1 MAYNGPQGIAKAQE
15 FLPEVVLCDIG
26 GLHWQKA
33 APVLGLPRRRGK
45 VYCVNPMDAALGT
58 LVAHLLDGNS
68 QAALA
73 EARRLRTPGLDGQR
87 LIVEGLEA
95 AMDLMSAKCT
105 SEQFN
110 LLEIMLTGR
119 AAMAVAREVF
129 PEGSVPCTRG
139 TLVIATPQGDV
150 HDLGKNI
157 TRMVLTTKGFRVVD
171 CGKDC
176 PVAEMV
182 AAAAREQAFAVLV
195 SGLISPVVPLVRQL
209 RGLLRERGLG
219 HVAVV
224 AGGAALK
231 QCTAEALN
239 VDYVARDAFDCVH
252 FLEGLGVRP

>member
-1 MAYNGPQGIAKAQE
+1 
-15 FLPEVVLCDIG
+15 
-26 GLHWQKA
+26 
-33 APVLGLPRRRGK
+33 
-45 VYCVNPMDAALGT
+45 MDAELST
-58 LVAHLLDGNS
+58 LVAHLLDGDA

-73 EARRLRTPGLDGQR
+73 EARRLCTPGPDGQR
-87 LIVEGLEA
+87 LVVEGLEA

-119 AAMAVAREVF
+119 AAMSVAREVF

-157 TRMVLTTKGFRVVD
+157 TRMVLITKGFRVVD

-176 PVAEMV
+176 PVADMA

-195 SGLISPVVPLVRQL
+195 SGLISPIVPLVRQL
-209 RGLLRERGLG
+209 RGLLRERGLP

-252 FLEGLGVRP
+252 FLEGLGVRQ

>member
-1 MAYNGPQGIAKAQE
+1 
-15 FLPEVVLCDIG
+15 
-26 GLHWQKA
+26 
-33 APVLGLPRRRGK
+33 
-45 VYCVNPMDAALGT
+45 MDAVLST
-58 LVAHLLDGNS
+58 LVARLLDGDS

-73 EARRLRTPGLDGQR
+73 EARRLRTPEPDGQR
-87 LIVEGLEA
+87 LVVQGLEA
-95 AMDLMSAKCT
+95 AMDRMSAKCT

-129 PEGSVPCTRG
+129 PGGSAPCTRG

-176 PVAEMV
+176 PVADMV
-182 AAAAREQAFAVLV
+182 AAVAREQAFAVLV

-209 RGLLRERGLG
+209 RGLLRERGLA

-224 AGGAALK
+224 A
-231 QCTAEALN
+231 EPRSSN
-239 VDYVARDAFDCVH
+239 
-252 FLEGLGVRP
+252 VRPRR

>member
-1 MAYNGPQGIAKAQE
+1 
-15 FLPEVVLCDIG
+15 
-26 GLHWQKA
+26 
-33 APVLGLPRRRGK
+33 
-45 VYCVNPMDAALGT
+45 MDAALGT
-58 LVAHLLDGNS
+58 LVAHLLDGDS

-73 EARRLRTPGLDGQR
+73 EARRLRTPDPDGQR
-87 LIVEGLEA
+87 LVVQGLEA

-129 PEGSVPCTRG
+129 PEGVGPCTRG

-176 PVAEMV
+176 PVADMV
-182 AAAAREQAFAVLV
+182 AAVAREQAFAVLV

-209 RGLLRERGLG
+209 RGLLRERGLA

-252 FLEGLGVRP
+252 FLEGLGVSQ

>member
-1 MAYNGPQGIAKAQE
+1 
-15 FLPEVVLCDIG
+15 
-26 GLHWQKA
+26 
-33 APVLGLPRRRGK
+33 
-45 VYCVNPMDAALGT
+45 MDAALGT
-58 LVAHLLDGNS
+58 LVAHLLDGDS

-87 LIVEGLEA
+87 LVVEGLEA

-105 SEQFN
+105 TEQFN

-129 PEGSVPCTRG
+129 PEGSAPCTRG

-176 PVAEMV
+176 PVADMV
-182 AAAAREQAFAVLV
+182 AAVAREQAFAVLV

-231 QCTAEALN
+231 QCAAEALN
-239 VDYVARDAFDCVH
+239 VDYVAHDAFDCVH
-252 FLEGLGVRP
+252 FLEGLGARP

>member
-1 MAYNGPQGIAKAQE
+1 
-15 FLPEVVLCDIG
+15 
-26 GLHWQKA
+26 
-33 APVLGLPRRRGK
+33 
-45 VYCVNPMDAALGT
+45 MDAALST
-58 LVAHLLDGNS
+58 LVAHLLDGDS
-68 QAALA
+68 TAALA

-87 LIVEGLEA
+87 LVVEGLEA

-239 VDYVARDAFDCVH
+239 VDYVAHDAFDCVH

>member
-1 MAYNGPQGIAKAQE
+1 
-15 FLPEVVLCDIG
+15 
-26 GLHWQKA
+26 
-33 APVLGLPRRRGK
+33 
-45 VYCVNPMDAALGT
+45 MDAVLST
-58 LVAHLLDGNS
+58 LVARLLDGDS

-73 EARRLRTPGLDGQR
+73 EARRLRTPEPDGQR
-87 LIVEGLEA
+87 LVVQGLEA
-95 AMDLMSAKCT
+95 AMDRMSAKCT

-176 PVAEMV
+176 PVADMV
-182 AAAAREQAFAVLV
+182 AAVAREQAFAVLV

-209 RGLLRERGLG
+209 RGLLRERGLSN
-219 HVAVV
+219 VVVV
-224 AGGAALK
+224 AGGAALR
-231 QCTAEALN
+231 QCTTEALN
-239 VDYVARDAFDCVH
+239 VNYVARDAFDCVH
-252 FLEGLGVRP
+252 FLEGLRR

>member
-1 MAYNGPQGIAKAQE
+1 
-15 FLPEVVLCDIG
+15 
-26 GLHWQKA
+26 
-33 APVLGLPRRRGK
+33 
-45 VYCVNPMDAALGT
+45 MDAALGT

-87 LIVEGLEA
+87 LVVEGLEA

-239 VDYVARDAFDCVH
+239 VDYVAHDAFDCVH

>member
-1 MAYNGPQGIAKAQE
+1 
-15 FLPEVVLCDIG
+15 
-26 GLHWQKA
+26 
-33 APVLGLPRRRGK
+33 
-45 VYCVNPMDAALGT
+45 MDAELST

-68 QAALA
+68 EAALA
-73 EARRLRTPGLDGQR
+73 QARRLRATEPDGQR
-87 LIVEGLEA
+87 LVIQGLEA

-176 PVAEMV
+176 PVADMI
-182 AAAAREQAFAVLV
+182 AAVAREDAFAVLA

-209 RGLLRERGLG
+209 RGLLRERGLA

-252 FLEGLGVRP
+252 FLEGLRGVGP

>member
-1 MAYNGPQGIAKAQE
+1 
-15 FLPEVVLCDIG
+15 
-26 GLHWQKA
+26 
-33 APVLGLPRRRGK
+33 
-45 VYCVNPMDAALGT
+45 MDAALGT

-87 LIVEGLEA
+87 LVVEGLEA